1 MPIYCFRYFLHAAQ
15 NLAELFDHGID
26 CLDNGLQLF
35 MRRLDMHTQVTAL
48 QALQIVAQQVNGL
61 FQGETLGFAL
71 LEDDGVIDGDGGLVR
86 EQLDDLY
93 MLFGWYL
100 AILRVI

>member
-1 MPIYCFRYFLHAAQ
+1 MRAVQAVGIPTVVVLMNGRPLATQWVQDHVPAIDSNRLDANSWNAGLHASP
-15 NLAELFDHGID
+15 N
-26 CLDNGLQLF
+26 
-35 MRRLDMHTQVTAL
+35 R
-48 QALQIVAQQVNGL
+48 L
-61 FQGETLGFAL
+61 FQGETLGFTL